1 MKEQINTLNI
11 PRHVAVIMDGNGRWA
26 KKRGLGRIFGHQN
39 AIEAVR
45 NVTEAAAEIGV
56 EFLTLYTFSSENWN
70 RPQTEVNGL
79 MELLVKSI
87 ENETPT
93 LNKNNIK
100 LTAIGDFSRL
110 PKPVYTRLQKC
121 VEDTKNNTRM
131 TLVLAISYSSRNEIL
146 DAVKKIAS
154 DIENKKLTIDKID
167 ENLFS
172 SSLYTKDIPNPDL
185 LIRTSG
191 ELRLSNFLMWQIAY
205 SELYFTPVLWPDFS
219 KNDFYEAIVDY
230 QKRERRFG
238 KTGDQINN

>member
-1 MKEQINTLNI
+1 MKEQINTQNT

-56 EFLTLYTFSSENWN
+56 QFLTLYTFSSENWD
-70 RPQTEVNGL
+70 RPQAEVNGL
-79 MELLVKSI
+79 MDLLVKSI

-110 PKPVYTRLQKC
+110 PKAVYARLQKC
-121 VEDTKNNTRM
+121 EEETKNNTRM
-131 TLVLAISYSSRNEIL
+131 TLVLALSYSSRNEIL
-146 DAVKKIAS
+146 DAVKQIAS
-154 DIENKKLTIDKID
+154 DIENKKITIDKID

-172 SSLYTKDIPNPDL
+172 ANLYTKNIPDPDL

-191 ELRLSNFLMWQIAY
+191 ELRISNFLMWQIAY

-238 KTGDQINN
+238 KTGDQIK